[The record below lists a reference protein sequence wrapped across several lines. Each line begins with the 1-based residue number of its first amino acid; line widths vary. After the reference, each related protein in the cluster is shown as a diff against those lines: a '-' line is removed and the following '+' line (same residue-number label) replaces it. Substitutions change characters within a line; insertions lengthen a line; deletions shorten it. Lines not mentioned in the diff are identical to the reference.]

1 MIKGYLL
8 EDEQDEIGY
17 RITPNPNIQMEMFSQ
32 IYRIHWESS
41 LLPILK
47 DIAFGLTKINKTKSL

>member
-32 IYRIHWESS
+32 IYRIHWE
-41 LLPILK
+41 
-47 DIAFGLTKINKTKSL
+47 N